1 MTCFNGHSSSIYNFA
16 INAFFFSHTSDE
28 IEVFILRGQKLT
40 VQGKGLGE
48 GKGRKEELRIRIRR
62 RSMISESQKKKI
74 KKKKRQ
80 ETGERG
86 I

>member
-40 VQGKGLGE
+40 VQGKGG
-48 GKGRKEELRIRIRR
+48 GRRKEE
-62 RSMISESQKKKI
+62 
-74 KKKKRQ
+74 
-80 ETGERG
+80 
-86 I
+86 